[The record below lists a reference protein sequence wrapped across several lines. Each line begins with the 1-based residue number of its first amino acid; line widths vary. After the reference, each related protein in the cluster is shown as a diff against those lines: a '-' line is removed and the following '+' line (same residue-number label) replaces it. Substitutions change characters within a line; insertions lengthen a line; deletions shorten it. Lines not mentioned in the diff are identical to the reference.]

1 MHKLDQGRV
10 LIVADE
16 PKWLDFASSVLSEAG
31 YVVTTIQNMGSG
43 WELLKDEQFELALVD
58 LNKIKQETPAF
69 QEAARLQAE
78 RGHRVAV
85 MFPTELK
92 TDVVATVF
100 KLGAHDCID
109 KKYDEPG
116 LLASV
121 RGQLAWKP
129 VAVLIV
135 EDDKDWR
142 KRLTYYLRT
151 EPYQLEVAED
161 HSTAQ
166 EMLTDRAFDVV
177 ILDLRLVEEGEDFE
191 GMALLHQMR
200 EKGHEIAVIIVSAYG
215 TVDHVRDAF
224 KNLNICD
231 YIAKQHFNPDEYRQ
245 AVQKAVRQRRG
256 ET

>member
-1 MHKLDQGRV
+1 MHELVQGRI
-10 LIVADE
+10 LIIADE
-16 PKWLDFASSVLSEAG
+16 LKWLDFASSVLSEAG
-31 YVVTTIQNMGSG
+31 YVVTTIQNLEDG
-43 WELLKDEQFELALVD
+43 WELLKDEQFELALID
-58 LNKIKQETPAF
+58 LNKVKQEASAF

-92 TDVVATVF
+92 TEVVATVF

-121 RGQLAWKP
+121 QGQLDWKP
-129 VAVLIV
+129 AAVLIV

-142 KRLTYYLRT
+142 KRLAYYLRT
-151 EPYQLEVAED
+151 EPYQLELAED
-161 HSTAQ
+161 HSSAQ
-166 EMLTDRAFDVV
+166 KMLTERAFDVV
-177 ILDLRLVEEGEDFE
+177 VLDLRLVEEGEDFE
-191 GMALLHQMR
+191 GMTLLHQMR
-200 EKGHEIAVIIVSAYG
+200 KKGHEIAVIIVSAYG
-215 TVDHVRDAF
+215 TVEHVRDAF

-231 YIAKQHFNPDEYRQ
+231 YIAKQHFSPDEYRQ